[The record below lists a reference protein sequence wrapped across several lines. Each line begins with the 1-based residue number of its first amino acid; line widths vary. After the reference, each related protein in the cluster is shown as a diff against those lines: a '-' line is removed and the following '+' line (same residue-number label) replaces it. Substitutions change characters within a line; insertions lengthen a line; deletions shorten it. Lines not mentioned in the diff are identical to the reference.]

1 MCVSII
7 VPVHNSEKY
16 LRECIE
22 SALNQSFGETEI
34 LCIDGGSTDASFD
47 IIEEMR
53 KKDSRVKYLFD
64 KNTSYGHKINVG
76 IKNAAGTYI
85 AILESDDLMSQ
96 RMIESLYHAAQE
108 SGADVVDADFYELF
122 CYKGKKYRN
131 TIKKYLNPGTY
142 NRLIMCGERS
152 PEEEFKAIWTALYR
166 KDFLIKND
174 IQLNESEGAS
184 FQDSSFVFLVDLL
197 ADAFYHLDIPLYQ
210 YRIDNGGSSVKDD
223 KKIFEIIAEYEFL
236 KNDLMRRGIGNGET
250 WKSYYKSKYDSFY
263 WNYRRL
269 SQKAREVFLER
280 YVQELGHDISEDVID
295 RESFQK
301 EYKYTFGIL
310 DDKER
315 FVRETA
321 EADKRPSMVN
331 LLADLEKVQN
341 RQLVV
346 FGAGIWGTKAV
357 DIIVQSDCNLCA
369 ICDNS
374 ESLQGSMKNGT
385 KIISVEEA
393 AKRFPEAMYLIA
405 SRKYGEE
412 MKAQL
417 LEAKIQEESVIVFA

>member
-1 MCVSII
+1 M
-7 VPVHNSEKY
+7 
-16 LRECIE
+16 
-22 SALNQSFGETEI
+22 
-34 LCIDGGSTDASFD
+34 
-47 IIEEMR
+47 
-53 KKDSRVKYLFD
+53 
-64 KNTSYGHKINVG
+64 
-76 IKNAAGTYI
+76 
-85 AILESDDLMSQ
+85 
-96 RMIESLYHAAQE
+96 
-108 SGADVVDADFYELF
+108 
-122 CYKGKKYRN
+122 
-131 TIKKYLNPGTY
+131 
-142 NRLIMCGERS
+142 
-152 PEEEFKAIWTALYR
+152 
-166 KDFLIKND
+166 
-174 IQLNESEGAS
+174 
-184 FQDSSFVFLVDLL
+184 
-197 ADAFYHLDIPLYQ
+197 
-210 YRIDNGGSSVKDD
+210 
-223 KKIFEIIAEYEFL
+223 
-236 KNDLMRRGIGNGET
+236 
-250 WKSYYKSKYDSFY
+250 
-263 WNYRRL
+263 
-269 SQKAREVFLER
+269 
-280 YVQELGHDISEDVID
+280 QELGHDISEDVID